1 MNVISIFDTKDY
13 IFDLLERTEVL
24 KKGGEPRLSA
34 KKTLGLLFEKASTR
48 TRASFEVAMTH
59 LGGHSIYLNP
69 MDTQLGRG
77 ETLKDTAMTL
87 SRYLDAIAIRAMSHK
102 TVEELAEHSTIPII
116 NALTDLEHPCQILAD
131 LFTIK
136 EKKGTFDLKLA
147 YIGDG
152 NNVCNSLI
160 GGAALVGME
169 ISVATPKGYEPNN
182 EIVKRAKDISS
193 SNVNITQNPAEA
205 ASSADIIY
213 TDVWVSM
220 GQEKNEAQRI
230 KDFKNYTVNKELVSI
245 SNNTLVMHCLP
256 AKRGQEITDEVI
268 DGPNS
273 IVFDQAE
280 NRLHVQKALLEQVM
294 A

>member
-1 MNVISIFDTKDY
+1 MNVISIFDNKDY
-13 IFDLLERTEVL
+13 IFDLLERTEEL
-24 KKGGEPRLSA
+24 KKGGKSRLLS
-34 KKTLGLLFEKASTR
+34 KKTLGLMFEKASTR
-48 TRASFEVAMTH
+48 TRASFEVAMTQ
-59 LGGHSIYLNP
+59 LSGHSIYLNP
-69 MDTQLGRG
+69 RDTQLGRG

-87 SRYLDAIAIRAMSHK
+87 SRYLDAIAVRAMSHK
-102 TVEELAEHSTIPII
+102 TVEELAEYSTIPII

-136 EKKGTFDLKLA
+136 EKKGDFDLKLA

-182 EIVKRAKDISS
+182 ALMNLAKDISS
-193 SNVNITQNPAEA
+193 SKVNITQDPAEA
-205 ASSADIIY
+205 ATSADIIY

-230 KDFKNYTVNKELVSI
+230 KDF
-245 SNNTLVMHCLP
+245 
-256 AKRGQEITDEVI
+256 Q
-268 DGPNS
+268 
-273 IVFDQAE
+273 
-280 NRLHVQKALLEQVM
+280 
-294 A
+294 